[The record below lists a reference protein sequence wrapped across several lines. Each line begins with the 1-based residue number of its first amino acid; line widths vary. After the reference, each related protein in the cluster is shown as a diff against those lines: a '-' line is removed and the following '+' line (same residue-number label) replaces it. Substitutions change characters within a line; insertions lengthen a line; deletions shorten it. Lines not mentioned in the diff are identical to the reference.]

1 MDEAL
6 RTLDW
11 SLVQAFLAVAEA
23 GSLSG
28 AARRLGRSQPTLGRQ
43 IRQIEA
49 KLGVDL
55 FTRHPRGLSLSD
67 GGQALLP
74 AAQRMRDAIADI
86 ALTAAGRDRAL
97 EGAVR
102 ITASEV
108 VAFHLLPPIV
118 ARIRQALPRLRVDL
132 VASDSS
138 DNLLYRDADIAVRMY
153 RPQQLDIVARQIGEM
168 PIGIYAAH
176 GYLDRAGVPET
187 LDALP
192 SHDLIGYDRSDLIL
206 RGMRDMGWPATRDW
220 FTTRCDN
227 QLVYWNL
234 LCAGCGIG
242 FAPRTL
248 GQAEPRVR
256 RLLPDLVLPALPV
269 WLAAPQATRRTP
281 RIARVWDMLAD
292 GLGKVLS

>member
-1 MDEAL
+1 MEKAL

-11 SLVQAFLAVAEA
+11 SLVQGFLAVAEA

-49 KLGVDL
+49 QLGVDL
-55 FTRHPRGLSLSD
+55 FKRHPRGLALSD
-67 GGQALLP
+67 GGEALLP

-108 VAFHLLPPIV
+108 VAFHLLPPII
-118 ARIRQALPRLRVDL
+118 ANIRQALPRLRIDL
-132 VASDSS
+132 VASDTS

-176 GYLDRAGVPET
+176 GYLDRAGVPKSI
-187 LDALP
+187 DALP
-192 SHDLIGYDRSDLIL
+192 NFDLVGFDRSDLIL
-206 RGMRDMGWPATRDW
+206 RRMRDMGWPATRDW

-227 QLVYWNL
+227 QLVSWSL

-242 FAPRTL
+242 FAPLAL
-248 GQAEPRVR
+248 GQGEPRVR
-256 RLLPDLVLPALPV
+256 RLLPDLDLPALPV

-281 RIARVWDMLAD
+281 RIARVWDMLAA
-292 GLGKVLS
+292 GLGDVLS